1 MGLYTLR
8 FSDRQPRWLHTSPEG
23 MLLWPTWSSD
33 GRLLAF
39 DLQLLDPGEIFPRI
53 GWIDLNCRASGEC
66 PIQFLDAPVGYG
78 LSGPIFSP
86 QGDWLAITGVDAPSG
101 AGEIYL
107 LPFDKDAQPSQ
118 LQNFTNT
125 PEVNDGSAGWVAGN
139 KLVWIRMEPSP
150 TDPGQEMTNIYLKDI
165 SSGSSIPEKIFS
177 DIGTI
182 LFGFSSQ
189 ANYYWHIVY
198 ILRSD
203 PGENQIWLHDR
214 KGTSRMLAASAW
226 FDEDYAKPVFSMD
239 ERFLAY
245 FSESYYDKS
254 VPETLHIADTAT
266 GKELAVFEGIN
277 PVGWMGWVP

>member
-1 MGLYTLR
+1 MDFLTGNYDRATNMVDAMGLYTLR

-139 KLVWIRMEPSP
+139 KLVWIRMEPGNDEYLFKGHFIRQL
-150 TDPGQEMTNIYLKDI
+150 DPRKNIF
-165 SSGSSIPEKIFS
+165 GHWHHPVWIF
-177 DIGTI
+177 
-182 LFGFSSQ
+182 Q
-189 ANYYWHIVY
+189 
-198 ILRSD
+198 
-203 PGENQIWLHDR
+203 PGKLLLAYCLHPPQRPRGKPD
-214 KGTSRMLAASAW
+214 LAAR
-226 FDEDYAKPVFSMD
+226 P
-239 ERFLAY
+239 ERYQPHA
-245 FSESYYDKS
+245 
-254 VPETLHIADTAT
+254 
-266 GKELAVFEGIN
+266 GC
-277 PVGWMGWVP
+277 VGLV